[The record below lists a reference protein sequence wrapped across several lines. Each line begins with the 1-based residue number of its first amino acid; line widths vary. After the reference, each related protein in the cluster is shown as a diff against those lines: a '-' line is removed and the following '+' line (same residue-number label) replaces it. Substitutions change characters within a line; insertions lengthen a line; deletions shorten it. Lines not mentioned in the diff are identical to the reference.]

1 MARGRRGKR
10 RKSAHERPSGRE
22 GRRRLLPLAAGVV
35 AVPVGAVLAG
45 ALLVT
50 DPADRLNPFA
60 TTSDGSAAPAESGV
74 TGDAAG
80 DAALVPDADDGSD
93 FFEDPTGTP
102 RESSPRA
109 EDPVAAEVTASAAPE
124 DEESPGDTDGER
136 AESGGGSSGGS
147 GGSSG
152 GGDGSGG
159 SGSGSGGSGDT
170 VAAAS
175 SQVARVVEIVN
186 SERSDAGCGSLRV
199 DDRLTAAAQ
208 EHSEDMDA
216 RGYMAH
222 ENPDGEG
229 PGDRAA
235 RHGYDAWGAENV
247 AKGQRNAEQVMDAWM
262 NSEGHRANILN
273 CDLVAIGVGESGNAW
288 TQMFGWE

>member
-22 GRRRLLPLAAGVV
+22 GRRRLLPLAAGVA

-50 DPADRLNPFA
+50 DPAERLNPF
-60 TTSDGSAAPAESGV
+60 TNTSGESAASADSGV
-74 TGDAAG
+74 TDDAAR
-80 DAALVPDADDGSD
+80 APEADDGAD

-102 RESSPRA
+102 RESAPAADDS
-109 EDPVAAEVTASAAPE
+109 VAAEVTASAAPG
-124 DEESPGDTDGER
+124 DEEDPEDTDGER
-136 AESGGGSSGGS
+136 GESGGGSGDGGGDSGGS
-147 GGSSG
+147 GAGSG
-152 GGDGSGG
+152 GGDGGG
-159 SGSGSGGSGDT
+159 DDT
-170 VAAAS
+170 LTAAS
-175 SQVARVVEIVN
+175 SQVGRVVEIVN
-186 SERSDAGCGSLRV
+186 SERADEGCGSLRV

-222 ENPDGEG
+222 ESPEGEG

-247 AKGQRNAEQVMDAWM
+247 AKGQRDAEQVMDAWM
-262 NSEGHRANILN
+262 DSLGHRANILN
-273 CDLVAIGVGESGNAW
+273 CDLVAIGVGESGHAW

>member
-10 RKSAHERPSGRE
+10 RKSAHERRSGRD
-22 GRRRLLPLAAGVV
+22 GRHRLLPLAAGIA

-50 DPADRLNPFA
+50 DPADRLNPF
-60 TTSDGSAAPAESGV
+60 TNTSDGSAASAGSEGTGDSGGA
-74 TGDAAG
+74 TGDAVRA
-80 DAALVPDADDGSD
+80 PDADDGSD

-102 RESSPRA
+102 RESAPGTDGS
-109 EDPVAAEVTASAAPE
+109 VAAEVTASASAVPE
-124 DEESPGDTDGER
+124 EEQEESPEDTGGER

-147 GGSSG
+147 G
-152 GGDGSGG
+152 SGG
-159 SGSGSGGSGDT
+159 SADSGSGGDSVT
-170 VAAAS
+170 AAS
-175 SQVARVVEIVN
+175 SQVTRVVELVN
-186 SERSDAGCGSLRV
+186 SERADAGCGSLRV

-222 ENPDGEG
+222 ESPEGEG

-247 AKGQRNAEQVMDAWM
+247 AKGQQNAQQVMDAWM
-262 NSEGHRANILN
+262 NSPGHRANILN

-288 TQMFGWE
+288 TQLFGWE

>member
-60 TTSDGSAAPAESGV
+60 TTSDGSAAPAGSGV
-74 TGDAAG
+74 AGDAGDTAG

-102 RESSPRA
+102 RESTSTA
-109 EDPVAAEVTASAAPE
+109 EDPVAEVTASAAPE
-124 DEESPGDTDGER
+124 DEESPEDTDGER
-136 AESGGGSSGGS
+136 AESGGSSGGS

-152 GGDGSGG
+152 GGNGSGG
-159 SGSGSGGSGDT
+159 SGSGGGDT

>member
-10 RKSAHERPSGRE
+10 RKSAHERPSEQGGRN
-22 GRRRLLPLAAGVV
+22 RLLPLAAGIV

-50 DPADRLNPFA
+50 DPADRLNPF
-60 TTSDGSAAPAESGV
+60 TNTSDGTAAPGVAGEAEG
-74 TGDAAG
+74 TAG
-80 DAALVPDADDGSD
+80 DAARAPDADDGSD
-93 FFEDPTGTP
+93 FFADPTGTP
-102 RESSPRA
+102 RESGPGT
-109 EDPVAAEVTASAAPE
+109 DDTVAAEVTASASVGPE
-124 DEESPGDTDGER
+124 EQESTEDGDGER
-136 AESGGGSSGGS
+136 GESGGGASTESGG
-147 GGSSG
+147 
-152 GGDGSGG
+152 GG
-159 SGSGSGGSGDT
+159 SGSGTGSSDSGSGGGDS

-175 SQVARVVEIVN
+175 SQVTRVVELVN
-186 SERSDAGCGSLRV
+186 SERSGAGCGSLRV
-199 DDRLTAAAQ
+199 DARLTAAAQ

-222 ENPDGEG
+222 ESPEGEG

-247 AKGQRNAEQVMDAWM
+247 AKGQRNAQQVMDSWM
-262 NSEGHRANILN
+262 NSPGHRANILN
-273 CDLVAIGVGESGNAW
+273 CDLVAIGVGESGHAW